1 MLAHRRREPRT
12 RPFRVNYGI
21 SERGVVDDVIAE
33 VTAAAERAV
42 AAGVARDAVLIDPTT
57 ISARTLITVLVCCAT

>member
-1 MLAHRRREPRT
+1 MCSHTGGAAPRT
-12 RPFRVNYGI
+12 RPFRVNYGT

-42 AAGVARDAVLIDPTT
+42 ARRGGP
-57 ISARTLITVLVCCAT
+57 